1 MLSDYNKSASSK
13 STPANS
19 RRHPMRARTVIHCL
33 SALAASISL
42 TSFAAP
48 NPATTTTVDS
58 NKAVLQQLPFADKQA
73 FADAERGFV
82 AKLPDG
88 KVTNDDGSVA
98 WDMSE
103 YEFLNKE
110 AAPDTV
116 NPSLWRQARL
126 NAIHG
131 LFKVTDGMYQIR
143 GMDLANMTII
153 EGDTGL
159 IIIDPLLSPST
170 AKAGLDLYY
179 QNRPKKPVVAV
190 LYTHNH
196 VDHWGG
202 VKGVLDEADV
212 KAGKAHV
219 YAPVGFME
227 HAVSEN
233 VIAGPAM
240 SRRAAYQFG
249 ATLPPGERGHVDT
262 GLGKALS
269 KGDRTLIAPTD
280 TVPDNATLTIDGI
293 EVQFQMAHGTEAESE
308 MMMYFPKF
316 KVLDTG
322 EVTSQHMHNVYTIRG
337 AAVRDASAWSH
348 YIDVALERFG
358 DNTDVLVGQH
368 HWPVWGEDKTK
379 QFLSVQ
385 RDMYKY
391 LHDQSVRMINKGY
404 LPGDIAEQLKL
415 PESLDQQW
423 YARGYY
429 GTLSHNAKAI
439 YQRYMGWYD
448 ANPANLNP
456 LPRAQNAAKTVEYMG
471 GADKVIEQARKDYAN
486 GEYRWV
492 ASVMSQV
499 VFAEPGNQAAR
510 ELGADALEQLGY
522 QAEAGTWRGAYL
534 TGAMELRDGSS
545 KPTDGSLSPDVLQ
558 ALDTGMFFDLMGVRL
573 DADKAAGKHLV
584 INWQLSDTEEKY
596 RLNLENSTLTYRAD
610 AQDDAAQATVVMTR
624 ETLNQILLKRTTF
637 PEAVK
642 SGQIKVSGET
652 NAFFGLLQM
661 LEVPSGSFPIIEPVQ
676 D

>member
-1 MLSDYNKSASSK
+1 MR
-13 STPANS
+13 S
-19 RRHPMRARTVIHCL
+19 RTLVHCL
-33 SALAASISL
+33 SVLAASVSL
-42 TSFAAP
+42 SSFAAP
-48 NPATTTTVDS
+48 NPATDTTAAH

-73 FADAERGFV
+73 FSDAERGFV

-88 KVTNDDGSVA
+88 KVTNDDGSVS
-98 WDMSE
+98 WDMSD
-103 YEFLNKE
+103 YAFLDKE
-110 AAPDTV
+110 DAPDTV

-131 LFKVTDGMYQIR
+131 LFKVTDGLYQIR

-153 EGDTGL
+153 EGETGL
-159 IIIDPLLSPST
+159 IIIDPLLSPAT
-170 AKAGLDLYY
+170 AKAGLELYY

-202 VKGVLDEADV
+202 VKGVVNEEDV
-212 KAGKAHV
+212 KAGKVKV
-219 YAPVGFME
+219 YAPAGFME

-233 VIAGPAM
+233 VIAGNAM
-240 SRRAAYQFG
+240 SRRATYQFG
-249 ATLPPGERGHVDT
+249 AMLPPGERGHVDT

-269 KGDRTLIAPTD
+269 KGGETTLIAPTD
-280 TVPDNATLTIDGI
+280 TVPDNATLTIDGL

-358 DNTDVLVGQH
+358 DQTDILIGQH
-368 HWPVWGEDKTK
+368 HWPVWNQEETK
-379 QFLSVQ
+379 RFLAVQ

-391 LHDQSVRMINKGY
+391 IHDQSVRMINKGY
-404 LPGDIAEQLKL
+404 LPGDIAEELKL

-456 LPRAQNAAKTVEYMG
+456 LPPEQNAAKFVEYMG
-471 GADKVIEQARKDYAN
+471 GADAVIEQARNDYDK

-492 ASVMSQV
+492 ATVMNQV
-499 VFAEPGNQAAR
+499 VFADPSNQAAR

-534 TGAMELRDGSS
+534 MGAMELREGP
-545 KPTDGSLSPDVLQ
+545 KPRNVGSLSPDVMQ
-558 ALDTGMFFDLMGVRL
+558 ALETGMFFDLMAVRL
-573 DADKAAGKHLV
+573 DAEKAADKHLV
-584 INWQLSDTEEKY
+584 INWQLTDTNENY
-596 RLNLENSTLTYRAD
+596 RLNLEHSTLTYRAD
-610 AQDDAAQATVVMTR
+610 EQDDAAQASVAMTR
-624 ETLNQILLKRTTF
+624 STLDSILLRQTTF
-637 PEAVK
+637 PDAVK
-642 SGQIKVSGET
+642 AGKIKVTGDPK
-652 NAFFGLLQM
+652 AFFGLLQM
-661 LEVPSGSFPIIEPVQ
+661 IEVPEANFGIVEPRK
-676 D
+676 

>member
-1 MLSDYNKSASSK
+1 MR
-13 STPANS
+13 S
-19 RRHPMRARTVIHCL
+19 RTLAHCL

-42 TSFAAP
+42 SSFAAP
-48 NPATTTTVDS
+48 NAATDTTTAH

-73 FADAERGFV
+73 FSDAERGFV

-88 KVTNDDGSVA
+88 KVTNDNGSVA

-103 YEFLNKE
+103 YGFLNQE
-110 AAPDTV
+110 DAPDTV

-131 LFKVTDGMYQIR
+131 LFKVTDGVYQIR

-170 AKAGLDLYY
+170 AKAGLELYY

-219 YAPVGFME
+219 YAPAGFME

-358 DNTDVLVGQH
+358 DNTDVLIGQH

-379 QFLSVQ
+379 TFLSVQ

-456 LPRAQNAAKTVEYMG
+456 LPPAQNAAKTVEYMG
-471 GADKVIEQARKDYAN
+471 GAEKVIEQARKDYAN

-499 VFAEPGNQAAR
+499 VFAEPDNRAAR

-534 TGAMELRDGSS
+534 TGAMELRDGST

-558 ALDTGMFFDLMGVRL
+558 ALDTGMFFDLMAVRL
-573 DADKAAGKHLV
+573 DAAKANGKHLV
-584 INWQLSDTEEKY
+584 INWQLSDTKENY
-596 RLNLENSTLTYRAD
+596 RLNLEHSTLTYRAD
-610 AQDDAAQATVVMTR
+610 AQDDDAQATVVMTR

-642 SGQIKVSGET
+642 AGQITVSGEPQ
-652 NAFFGLLQM
+652 AFFGLLQM
-661 LEVPSGSFPIIEPVQ
+661 LEVPSGSFPIIEPVK

>member
-1 MLSDYNKSASSK
+1 
-13 STPANS
+13 
-19 RRHPMRARTVIHCL
+19 MRARTFIHCL

-42 TSFAAP
+42 STLAAT
-48 NPATTTTVDS
+48 NPATDSTVAS
-58 NKAVLQQLPFADKQA
+58 NKAVLEQLPFANQQA
-73 FADAERGFV
+73 FADAQRGFV
-82 AKLPDG
+82 AQLPDG
-88 KVTNDDGSVA
+88 KVTNEDGSVA
-98 WDMSE
+98 WDMSQ

-126 NAIHG
+126 NNIHG

-170 AKAGLDLYY
+170 AKAGLELYY

-219 YAPVGFME
+219 YAPAGFME

-240 SRRAAYQFG
+240 SRRATYQFG
-249 ATLPPGERGHVDT
+249 AMLPPGERGHVDT

-269 KGDRTLIAPTD
+269 RGSRSLIAPTD
-280 TVPDNATLTIDGI
+280 TVPDNATLNIDGI
-293 EVQFQMAHGTEAESE
+293 EVQFQMAHGSEAESE

-348 YIDVALERFG
+348 YIDLALERFG
-358 DNTDVLVGQH
+358 DKTDILVGQH
-368 HWPVWGEDKTK
+368 HWPVWNQEDTK
-379 QFLSVQ
+379 HFLSVQ
-385 RDMYKY
+385 RDLYKY
-391 LHDQSVRMINKGY
+391 MHDQSVRMINKGY

-415 PESLDQQW
+415 PESLDQEW

-456 LPRAQNAAKTVEYMG
+456 LPPEQNAAKTVAYMG

-499 VFAEPGNQAAR
+499 VFAEPDNQAAR
-510 ELGADALEQLGY
+510 ELGAAALEQLGY

-534 TGAMELRDGSS
+534 TGAMELRDGPS

-558 ALDTGMFFDLMGVRL
+558 ALDTGMFFDLMAVRL

-584 INWQLSDTEEKY
+584 INWQLSDTEENY
-596 RLNLENSTLTYRAD
+596 RLNLEHSTLTYRAD
-610 AQDDAAQATVVMTR
+610 EQDDAAQATVVMTR
-624 ETLNQILLKRTTF
+624 ETLNQILLRRTTF

-642 SGQIKVSGET
+642 SGQIKVSGEP

-661 LEVPSGSFPIIEPVQ
+661 LEVPSGVFPIVEPVKH
-676 D
+676 

>member
-1 MLSDYNKSASSK
+1 
-13 STPANS
+13 
-19 RRHPMRARTVIHCL
+19 MRARTFIYCI
-33 SALAASISL
+33 SAIAATVSL
-42 TSFAAP
+42 TAQATT
-48 NPATTTTVDS
+48 NPATASTAAS
-58 NKAVLQQLPFADKQA
+58 NQAVLQQLPFADQQA
-73 FADAERGFV
+73 FTDAQHGFV
-82 AKLPDG
+82 AQLPDG

-98 WDMSE
+98 WDMSA
-103 YEFLNKE
+103 YRFLDQE

-116 NPSLWRQARL
+116 NPSLWRQAQL
-126 NAIHG
+126 NNIHG
-131 LFKVTDGMYQIR
+131 LFKVTDGLYQIR

-170 AKAGLDLYY
+170 AKAGLELYY

-219 YAPVGFME
+219 YAPAGFME

-233 VIAGPAM
+233 IIAGPAM
-240 SRRAAYQFG
+240 SRRATYQFG

-269 KGDRTLIAPTD
+269 HGSRSLIAPTD
-280 TVPDNATLTIDGI
+280 TVPDNASLTIDGI
-293 EVQFQMAHGTEAESE
+293 EIQFQMAHGSEAESE

-348 YIDVALERFG
+348 YIDLALERFG
-358 DNTDVLVGQH
+358 DKTDVLIGQH
-368 HWPVWGEDKTK
+368 HWPVWDQEATK
-379 QFLSVQ
+379 QFLSAQ

-391 LHDQSVRMINKGY
+391 IHDQSVRMINKGY
-404 LPGDIAEQLKL
+404 LPGDIAEQIKL

-456 LPRAQNAAKTVEYMG
+456 LPPEQNAAKTVAYMG
-471 GADKVIEQARKDYAN
+471 GADKVIEQARKDFDN

-492 ASVMSQV
+492 ASVMNQV
-499 VFAEPGNQAAR
+499 VFAEPENQAAR

-534 TGAMELRDGSS
+534 TGAMELRNG
-545 KPTDGSLSPDVLQ
+545 PTEATEGSLSPDVLQ
-558 ALDTGMFFDLMGVRL
+558 ALDTGMFFDLMAVRL

-584 INWQLSDTEEKY
+584 INWQLSDTEENY
-596 RLNLENSTLTYRAD
+596 RLNLEHSTLTYRENE
-610 AQDDAAQATVVMTR
+610 QDDAAQATVVMTR
-624 ETLNQILLKRTTF
+624 ETLNQILLRRTTF
-637 PEAVK
+637 PDAVK
-642 SGQIKVSGET
+642 AGEITISGEPS
-652 NAFFGLLQM
+652 AFFGLLQM
-661 LEVPSGSFPIIEPVQ
+661 LEVPSGNFPIVEPVKH
-676 D
+676 

>member
-1 MLSDYNKSASSK
+1 
-13 STPANS
+13 
-19 RRHPMRARTVIHCL
+19 MRARTVIHCL

-42 TSFAAP
+42 SSFAAP
-48 NPATTTTVDS
+48 NPATDTTTAH

-73 FADAERGFV
+73 FSDAERGFI

-88 KVTNDDGSVA
+88 KVTNEDGSVA

-103 YEFLNKE
+103 YDFLNKE
-110 AAPDTV
+110 NAPDTV

-159 IIIDPLLSPST
+159 IIIDPLMSPST
-170 AKAGLDLYY
+170 ARAGLDLYY

-196 VDHWGG
+196 ADHWAG
-202 VKGVLDEADV
+202 VKGVIDEADV
-212 KAGKAHV
+212 LAGKVKV
-219 YAPVGFME
+219 YAPAGFME
-227 HAVSEN
+227 HAIAEN
-233 VIAGPAM
+233 VIAGNAM
-240 SRRAAYQFG
+240 SRRATYQFG
-249 ATLPPGERGHVDT
+249 VMLPAGERGHVDT

-269 KGDRTLIAPTD
+269 KGGNNTLVAPTD
-280 TVPDNATLTIDGI
+280 TVPDNATLTIDGL

-337 AAVRDASAWSH
+337 ASVRDASAWAH
-348 YIDVALERFG
+348 YIDVALDRFG
-358 DNTDVLVGQH
+358 DKTDVLIAQH
-368 HWPVWGEDKTK
+368 HWPIWDQQKTQ
-379 QFLSVQ
+379 QFLAVQ

-391 LHDQSVRMINKGY
+391 IHDQSVRMMNKGY
-404 LPGDIAEQLKL
+404 LPGDIAEELKL

-456 LPRAQNAAKTVEYMG
+456 LPPQQNAAKTIEYMG
-471 GADKVIEQARKDYAN
+471 GADQVIEQARKDFDA

-492 ASVMSQV
+492 ASVMNQV
-499 VFAEPGNQAAR
+499 VFADPSNQAAR
-510 ELGADALEQLGY
+510 DLGANALEQLGY
-522 QAEAGTWRGAYL
+522 QSEAGTWRGAYL
-534 TGAMELRDGSS
+534 MGAMELREGAQPRTVGSF
-545 KPTDGSLSPDVLQ
+545 SPDVMK
-558 ALDTGMFFDLMGVRL
+558 ALETGMFFDLMGVRL
-573 DADKAAGKHLV
+573 DAEKAAGKHLV
-584 INWQLSDTEEKY
+584 INWQLTDTEENY

-610 AQDDAAQATVVMTR
+610 SQDDNAQASVSMTR
-624 ETLNQILLKRTTF
+624 ETLNQILLRKTTF
-637 PEAVK
+637 PDAVK
-642 SGQIKVSGET
+642 SGEIKVAGEPD
-652 NAFFGLLQM
+652 AFFALLQM
-661 LEVPSGSFPIIEPVQ
+661 IEVPEPNFNIVEPRK

>member
-1 MLSDYNKSASSK
+1 MR
-13 STPANS
+13 S
-19 RRHPMRARTVIHCL
+19 RTLIHCL
-33 SALAASISL
+33 SALAAGISL
-42 TSFAAP
+42 SSFAAS
-48 NPATTTTVDS
+48 NPATDTTSTH

-73 FADAERGFV
+73 FTDAERGFV
-82 AKLPDG
+82 AQLPDG
-88 KVTNDDGSVA
+88 RVTNEDGSIA

-103 YEFLNKE
+103 YDFLKKE
-110 AAPDTV
+110 DAPDTV

-131 LFKVTDGMYQIR
+131 LFKVTDGMYQVR
-143 GMDLANMTII
+143 GMDLANMTIV
-153 EGDTGL
+153 EGDSGL

-170 AKAGLDLYY
+170 AQAGLELYY
-179 QNRPKKPVVAV
+179 QNRPEKPVVAV

-202 VKGVLDEADV
+202 VKGVINEADV
-212 KAGKAHV
+212 KAGKVKV
-219 YAPVGFME
+219 YAPMGFME

-233 VIAGPAM
+233 VIAGNAM
-240 SRRAAYQFG
+240 SRRATYQFG
-249 ATLPPGERGHVDT
+249 AMLPPGERGHVDT

-269 KGDRTLIAPTD
+269 KGGETTLIAPTD
-280 TVPDNATLTIDGI
+280 TVPDDATLTIDGL

-322 EVTSQHMHNVYTIRG
+322 EITSQHMHNVYTIRG

-358 DNTDVLVGQH
+358 DETDVLIGQH
-368 HWPVWGEDKTK
+368 HWPVWSQEETK
-379 QFLSVQ
+379 RFLAVQ

-391 LHDQSVRMINKGY
+391 IHDQSVRMINKGY
-404 LPGDIAEQLKL
+404 LPGDIAEELKL

-456 LPRAQNAAKTVEYMG
+456 LPPEQNATKLVEYMG
-471 GADKVIEQARKDYAN
+471 GADAVIEQANKDYDK

-492 ASVMSQV
+492 ATVMNQV
-499 VFAEPGNQAAR
+499 VFADPRNKAAR
-510 ELGADALEQLGY
+510 ELGANALEQLGY

-534 TGAMELRDGSS
+534 MGAMELREGSQ
-545 KPTDGSLSPDVLQ
+545 PRTVGSLSPDVMQ
-558 ALDTGMFFDLMGVRL
+558 ALETGMFFDLMAVRL
-573 DADKAAGKHLV
+573 DAEKAADKHLV
-584 INWQLSDTEEKY
+584 INWQITDTQENY
-596 RLNLENSTLTYRAD
+596 RLNLEHSTLTYRAET
-610 AQDDAAQATVVMTR
+610 QDDAAHAGVAMTR
-624 ETLNQILLKRTTF
+624 ETLNQILLRQTSF
-637 PEAVK
+637 PDAVK
-642 SGQIKVSGET
+642 AGQIKLTGDPK
-652 NAFFGLLQM
+652 AFFGLLQM
-661 LEVPSGSFPIIEPVQ
+661 IEIPEADFGIIEPRS
-676 D
+676 